1 MPAERPVRVVDASA
15 LAAVLFA
22 EPDGN
27 AVADRL
33 EGATLVAPSLARY
46 ELASVYVNKAER
58 HPEQSS
64 ALGDALR
71 LFPRLAVEEVQV
83 PPPEAGEL
91 ARETGLTAY
100 DAAYLW
106 LARHLEAPLVT
117 LDRHIG
123 ALAPGPPP

>member
-1 MPAERPVRVVDASA
+1 MPAEGSVRVVDASA

-22 EPDGN
+22 EPDGDE
-27 AVADRL
+27 VADRL
-33 EGATLVAPSLARY
+33 DTSTLVAPSLVRY
-46 ELASVYVNKAER
+46 ELASVYVKKVER
-58 HPEQSS
+58 HPEQRS
-64 ALGDALR
+64 ALLDALR

-83 PPPEAGEL
+83 PPPEAGEV

-117 LDRHIG
+117 LDGRLG
-123 ALAPGPPP
+123 ALASDR